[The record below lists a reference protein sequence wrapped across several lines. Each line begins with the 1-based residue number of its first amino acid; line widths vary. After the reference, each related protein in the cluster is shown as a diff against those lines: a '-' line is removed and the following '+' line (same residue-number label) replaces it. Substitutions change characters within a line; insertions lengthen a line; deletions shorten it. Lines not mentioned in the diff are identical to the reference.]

1 MKRRSHRVRNLVAA
15 ALGNVWAIVPHKLD
29 AICELLSIR
38 ASGYEYEPAEIT
50 ARIGPPPG
58 PRATPSAAQPARV
71 AVLSIQGTI
80 VPRAADAQRVSGGG
94 LVSAEQIG
102 QALAAAVADP
112 TIRAIV
118 LDMATPGGTVAG
130 VPELAAQVA
139 SAAKQKR
146 VVAVANQLMASA
158 GYWIAS
164 QATEIV
170 ASPSAD
176 VGSIGVLAIH
186 QETSKADAADG
197 VTTTVF
203 RSVPFK
209 ADINS
214 VEPLTEAARAHID
227 RQLAATHAQFL
238 EAVATG
244 RRVTVAAVAANFGQ
258 GRTLSATEAQ
268 AVGMVDRVATLDQVL
283 AELLT
288 TEDTGSGA
296 PPRAAIDNPGAT
308 AARPAVSLLESSTMD
323 PRLLTALIR
332 IGAIDVSANADQAA
346 AALQTVLNLRGCST
360 SATIDEQL
368 AAINATHGIH
378 TAASL
383 AAITAPVSLTPPPPA
398 TPSPAGTA
406 SAAPAAGLGAGDIT
420 AMVRLAPLS
429 AAQQLDL
436 MAELAPQAGTITTAQ
451 VIARINT
458 ASAAAN
464 PPAGPRVEITSNSRD
479 NLATAA
485 RDAILARAWEN
496 DLPAQIWDPR
506 AQDQVDWR
514 PAARH
519 ASGLRRLPALARRCL
534 IEGGIPALTVDALED
549 SQIARLIVGANPQEF
564 GIAANEGMYNVT
576 GMFSNI
582 LYDAAN
588 VMLRRSYM
596 EANTTFDVWMKRG
609 QDISDFRTVHR
620 VIGGELPDPQA
631 IPENGEFQETTIADG
646 RESYKLDVW
655 GERFSVTWQTIVNDQ
670 LGAFTEIPMK
680 QGRAMRR
687 KQNRLAYQVLK
698 DNPTMSDTGALFNST
713 AVTTAGGHNNTAGS
727 LGDPSVADLNTLY
740 SKMAQAPGLS
750 TGVFLGL
757 EPSWII
763 VPPALRGVTLELL
776 GSTANPAASGNSGV
790 RNIWENNLK
799 PVVDVELSAAATG
812 GSDTAYYVAADWR
825 DCDTLEFAYLSG
837 MSAPA
842 FDSQPD
848 FRRLGIAFRVY
859 IAFAVKAIDWRGL
872 QRVTS

>member
-1 MKRRSHRVRNLVAA
+1 MRRRAHRVRNLVAA
-15 ALGNVWAIVPHKLD
+15 ALGNVWAIVPQKLD
-29 AICELLSIR
+29 AICELLSVR
-38 ASGYEYEPAEIT
+38 ASGYEYEPAEIS

-58 PRATPSAAQPARV
+58 PRSTPSAAAPARV

-80 VPRAADAQRVSGGG
+80 VPRAADATRVSGGG

-112 TIRAIV
+112 SITAIV

-130 VPELAAQVA
+130 VPELAAQVR
-139 SAAKQKR
+139 SAAKQKT
-146 VVAVANQLMASA
+146 VIAVANQLMASA

-164 QATEIV
+164 QAGQIV

-186 QETSKADAADG
+186 QETSKADAESG

-214 VEPLTEAARAHID
+214 VEPLTESARVHIE
-227 RQLAATHAQFL
+227 RQLADVHQQF
-238 EAVATG
+238 
-244 RRVTVAAVAANFGQ
+244 VAAVADGRGVTPAVVATQFGQ
-258 GRTLSATEAQ
+258 GRTVSAAEAL
-268 AVGMVDRVATLDQVL
+268 AAGMVDRIATLDQVL

-288 TEDTGSGA
+288 SENTGSGA
-296 PPRAAIDNPGAT
+296 PPRAGGNSLGAT
-308 AARPAVSLLESSTMD
+308 AARPAVSLMECSTMD

-332 IGAIDVSANADQAA
+332 IGAIDVSASAEQAQAA
-346 AALQTVLNLRGCST
+346 LSAVLGMRGCKAG
-360 SATIDEQL
+360 ATVDEQL
-368 AAINATHGIH
+368 AALSATAGVLV
-378 TAASL
+378 AAVPP
-383 AAITAPVSLTPPPPA
+383 ALTPPPP
-398 TPSPAGTA
+398 P
-406 SAAPAAGLGAGDIT
+406 AAPAPAAAAGIGAADIT
-420 AMVRLAPLS
+420 AMVRIAPLTP
-429 AAQQLDL
+429 AAQMDL
-436 MAELAPQAGTITTAQ
+436 LAELAPQAGTITTAQ
-451 VIARINT
+451 VISRINSV
-458 ASAAAN
+458 SAAAN
-464 PPAGPRVEITSNSRD
+464 PPAGPRVEITRDSRD
-479 NLATAA
+479 NLVTAA
-485 RDAILARAWEN
+485 RDAILVRAWEHN
-496 DLPAQIWDPR
+496 LPAQIWDSR
-506 AQDQVDWR
+506 TQEEVDWR

-519 ASGLRRLPALARRCL
+519 ATALRRLPALARRCM
-534 IEGGIPALTVDALED
+534 IEGGVPAIAVDNLED
-549 SQIARLIVGANPQEF
+549 SQIARLVMGANPQEF
-564 GIAANEGMYNVT
+564 GLQANEGMYNVT

-588 VMLRRSYM
+588 VMLRRSYA
-596 EANTTFDVWMKRG
+596 EANTTFDAWMKRAA
-609 QDISDFRTVHR
+609 DINDFRTVHR

-631 IPENGEFQETTIADG
+631 VPENGEFSETTIADG

-655 GERFSVTWQTIVNDQ
+655 GERFSIAWQTILNDQ

-713 AVTTAGGHNNTAGS
+713 AVTSTGGHANLTSGAGS
-727 LGDPSVADLNTLY
+727 PSVATLNSLY
-740 SKMAQAPGLS
+740 SKMAQAPGLN

-757 EPSWII
+757 EPAYII
-763 VPPALRGVTLELL
+763 APPALRGTVLNLL
-776 GSTANPAASGNSGV
+776 QSNADPASNNANS

-799 PVVDVELSAAATG
+799 PVIDVELSAASTS
-812 GSDTAYYVAADWR
+812 GSDTAWYLASDWR
-825 DCDTLEFAYLSG
+825 DCDTIEYAYLSG
-837 MSAPA
+837 MASPA

-872 QRVTS
+872 QRHAGA